1 MNIDKALKSIET
13 GMMYRTRENG
23 DVVKVI
29 FQNGKIKQIFINEVL
44 IDDGS
49 GARGENYPEFGDQD
63 IFADDWDVAKG
74 Y

>member
-1 MNIDKALKSIET
+1 MDIDKALKNIET

-23 DVVKVI
+23 DIIKVI
-29 FQNGKIKQIFINEVL
+29 FQDGKIRQIFINEIL

-49 GARGENYPEFGDQD
+49 GAQGENYPEFDDQD
-63 IFADDWDVAKG
+63 IFADDWEVAKG